1 VALVS
6 GYEMR
11 AQLTIQERIHGLLLG
26 GAVGDALGLPAEG
39 MSVERNARRWPGE
52 LRHRFLFGRGMMSD
66 DTEHAAM
73 TAQAL
78 IVAAG
83 DVEKFRHC
91 LAWKLRGWF
100 LGLPA
105 GVGLATAR
113 ACVRL
118 WFGVSPER
126 SGVYSAG
133 NGPAMR
139 SAVIGAAF
147 AEDEANRRRFV
158 SASTRLTHTDPR
170 AETAAL
176 AVAEAAAW
184 AVRGE
189 SPETFQVRLSTLSG
203 DVEWL
208 RLCEQFAEGLSGGQ
222 SVRTFAGGL
231 GLKSAVTGY
240 AFHTVPVALYA
251 WLRHRGD
258 YRETIQNIVRC
269 GGDTDTTAAIAGSLA
284 GCDIGCEGIPG
295 EWLNN
300 FNDWPRSKNWLRC
313 VALQLAESDSQQP
326 VRLFWP
332 GLVPRNLVFLAAVLV
347 HGLRRMFPPY

>member
-1 VALVS
+1 MKC
-6 GYEMR
+6 E
-11 AQLTIQERIHGLLLG
+11 LTYQERIAGLLLG
-26 GAVGDALGLPAEG
+26 SAVGDAIGLPTEG
-39 MSVERNARRWPGE
+39 MSAERIARWWPGE
-52 LRHRFLFGRGMMSD
+52 VQHRFVFGRGMMSD

-83 DVEKFRHC
+83 DVEKFRRS
-91 LAWKLRGWF
+91 LAWKFRWWF

-113 ACVRL
+113 ACIRL

-147 AEDEANRRRFV
+147 ADDMLKRREFV
-158 SASTRLTHTDPR
+158 AASTRMTHTDMR

-184 AVRGE
+184 IVRGDLPDPFGARL
-189 SPETFQVRLSTLSG
+189 PELSEDG
-203 DVEWL
+203 EWL
-208 RLCEQFAEGLSGGQ
+208 RVCGLLADGLANGRSVKQFAETLD
-222 SVRTFAGGL
+222 
-231 GLKSAVTGY
+231 LKTAVTGY
-240 AFHTVPVALYA
+240 AFHTVPVAVFA
-251 WLRHRGD
+251 WQRHRGD
-258 YRETIQNIVRC
+258 YRETVQSVIRC

-284 GCDIGCEGIPG
+284 GCDVGREGITAQ
-295 EWLNN
+295 WQNN
-300 FNDWPRSKNWLRC
+300 LIDWPRSKNWLC
-313 VALQLAESDSQQP
+313 SVAGRLTDDEPKP

-332 GLVPRNLVFLAAVLV
+332 GIIPRNLFFLVAVLA
-347 HGLRRMFPPY
+347 HGVRRMFPPY

>member
-1 VALVS
+1 MPCQIMKHFAVS
-6 GYEMR
+6 FREHI
-11 AQLTIQERIHGLLLG
+11 AGLLLG
-26 GAVGDALGLPAEG
+26 GAVGDAIGLPAEG
-39 MSVERNARRWPGE
+39 MSAERIARRWPGK
-52 LRHRFLFGRGMMSD
+52 LKHRLVFGHGMMSD

-78 IVAAG
+78 IVSAG
-83 DVEKFRHC
+83 DVEKFRHS
-91 LAWKLRGWF
+91 LAWKLRWWF

-118 WFGVSPER
+118 WLGISPER
-126 SGVYSAG
+126 SGVHSAG
-133 NGPAMR
+133 NGSAMR

-147 AEDEANRRRFV
+147 ADDEARRGEFV
-158 SASTRLTHTDPR
+158 AASTRLTHTDPR

-184 AVRGE
+184 IVRGD
-189 SPETFQVRLSTLSG
+189 SHKQFQVRLPALSEDG
-203 DVEWL
+203 EWL
-208 RLCEQFAEGLSGGQ
+208 RACKLLADGLNSEQSVRQFAE
-222 SVRTFAGGL
+222 AL

-240 AFHTVPVALYA
+240 AFHTVPVALFA

-258 YRETIQNIVRC
+258 YRKTIQSVIHC

-284 GCDIGCEGIPG
+284 GCDVGRDEIPR
-295 EWLNN
+295 EWLDNLK
-300 FNDWPRSKNWLRC
+300 DWPRSKNWIGR
-313 VALQLAESDSQQP
+313 VAFRLGSRDVKHP

-332 GLVPRNLVFLAAVLV
+332 GIIPRNLFFLATVLV
-347 HGLRRMFPPY
+347 HGLRRILPPY